1 MSKKKLI
8 FVFVIIPLFSLL
20 AIASFTKF
28 FGTKSATVHVTKKSY
43 FQFDLVVSLDN
54 IELGPGE
61 SVSIKPKVVSD
72 STEDMYVFIKVL
84 NPTFNGEPLYI
95 YDVDESWILID
106 DTIEDAEVYAYATSD
121 LEMTVLAPGEE
132 TIPLTTEMTMRGIS
146 YPEYSAVE
154 DPSFSFQVFALGLDD
169 MPSEANDVWLI
180 AKELFLLNA
189 NV

>member
-1 MSKKKLI
+1 MKRIAKAGMAVGI
-8 FVFVIIPLFSLL
+8 LFGSALVAYAITSLL
-20 AIASFTKF
+20 FTQSQTSSFQ
-28 FGTKSATVHVTKKSY
+28 KKTIFRFNLSTG
-43 FQFDLVVSLDN
+43 LTSGE
-54 IELGPGE
+54 IGPG
-61 SVSIKPKVVSD
+61 D
-72 STEDMYVFIKVL
+72 SFSTSPTIDNDATEDMYVFIKVL

-132 TIPLTTEMTMRGIS
+132 TIPLTDKMTMRGIS

-169 MPSEANDVWLI
+169 MPTVANEVWQI